1 MFRRSYHAAPRGS
14 NTMATG
20 PSSSQSSYLLGSEP
34 NVRFTSILTVG
45 DSVNLKPDGVNPYVM
60 VGIPDGL
67 GSWDNGDGTF
77 TVVMNHEL
85 GATAG
90 IARAHGAAG
99 AFVSKWIINKADLT
113 VLSGE
118 DAITTVK
125 LWDDVTKDFYTP
137 ATPYAI
143 ARLCSADLAE
153 QSAYYWVDTKGTV
166 DTSDDV
172 AYGTQTKIFMTGE
185 ETGSEGKEFGLVLE
199 GPEAGIAYELAY
211 TGLYSWENAISSP
224 FAQKKTINIGL
235 DDSGGGQVYV
245 YIGVKKTEGTE
256 VDKADLNDGKV
267 FGIRALNLVGAA
279 ATETDALAANGR
291 FELADLGD
299 VSAITGAQ
307 LETLSDA
314 NNVTGFMRPEDGAF
328 DPNNANV
335 FYFLTTAS
343 FTGQSRLYKLTFD
356 DITNPESG
364 GTIEAVLSSSDLPV
378 NGSTGPRMMDNMTIS
393 KDGLIYIQEDPGNQP
408 HLAKTWEYNPVTD
421 TLVEVAANDPA
432 RFGSLTTPATTPY
445 NQDEE
450 NSGIIEVTG
459 ILGDAD
465 TKAFLV
471 DTQAHY
477 NIPGE
482 LVQGGQL
489 AVMYV
494 DEVKDGGIGDD
505 RVAGDAGD
513 NKLNGNRGN
522 DEVLGGSGN
531 DILLGARGEDVLD
544 GGRGN
549 DVLVGGMDSDS
560 FVITVT
566 DGDVDYITDF
576 AVGIDSLDFGAGV
589 SVVSATVQRVVAT
602 EANGY
607 NLGNSDR
614 ALDLTLVISNGS
626 GTQTLHILDSY
637 AFSTNSFWETELGI
651 DLTYPQ
657 PLPTGNDSVLIS
669 GLLIA

>member
-1 MFRRSYHAAPRGS
+1 M
-14 NTMATG
+14 TTG
-20 PSSSQSSYLLGSEP
+20 PSSSASPYLIGSEP

-45 DSVNLKPDGVNPYVM
+45 DSVNLKPDGINPYVM

-99 AFVSKWIINKADLT
+99 AFVSKWVINKADLS
-113 VLSGE
+113 VVSGE

-125 LWDDVTKDFYTP
+125 LWDDVAKAFYTP

-172 AYGTQTKIFMTGE
+172 AYGTRTRIFTNGE
-185 ETGSEGKEFGLVLE
+185 ETGSEGKAFGLVLE
-199 GPEAGIAYELAY
+199 GPEAGTAYELAY
-211 TGLYSWENAISSP
+211 TGLFSWENAVSSP

-245 YIGVKKTEGTE
+245 YIGDKKTEGTE
-256 VDKADLNDGKV
+256 VDKAGLNDGKV

-307 LETLSDA
+307 LETNSDA
-314 NNVTGFMRPEDGAF
+314 ANVTGFMRPEDGAF

-364 GTIEAVLSSSDLPV
+364 GTIEAVLSSSDLPTNSAV
-378 NGSTGPRMMDNMTIS
+378 GPRMMDNMTIS
-393 KDGLIYIQEDPGNQP
+393 KEGLIYIQEDVGNQP
-408 HLAKTWEYNPVTD
+408 HTGRILEYNPATD
-421 TLVEVAANDPA
+421 TVVEVAAHDVA
-432 RFGSLTTPATTPY
+432 RFGAPGIPATAPY

-450 NSGIIEVTG
+450 SSGIIDVTAT
-459 ILGDAD
+459 LGDTD
-465 TKAFLV
+465 TKAYLV
-471 DTQAHY
+471 DVQAHY

-494 DEVKDGGIGDD
+494 DEVKDGGNGDD
-505 RVAGDAGD
+505 RVAGDAG
-513 NKLNGNRGN
+513 NNTLNGRHGN
-522 DEVLGGSGN
+522 DTVLGGSGN
-531 DILLGARGEDVLD
+531 DILFGARGDDVLD

-549 DVLVGGMDSDS
+549 DVLEGGVGKDT
-560 FVITVT
+560 FIINVNQ
-566 DGDVDYITDF
+566 GDVDFITDF
-576 AVGIDSLDFGAGV
+576 RVGLDTLDLSG
-589 SVVSATVQRVVAT
+589 ATVLSASIQRVVAT

-607 NLGNSDR
+607 
-614 ALDLTLVISNGS
+614 DLRNGASAFDLSLVLSEG
-626 GTQTLHILDSY
+626 GQTQTLHIINSY
-637 AFSTNSFWETELGI
+637 AFSTNAYWEETLGI
-651 DLTYPQ
+651 DLTYPR
-657 PLPTGNDSVLIS
+657 PLPLENDSLVIS
-669 GLLIA
+669 NLPIA

>member
-1 MFRRSYHAAPRGS
+1 M
-14 NTMATG
+14 TTG
-20 PSSSQSSYLLGSEP
+20 PSSSATPYLVGTEP

-45 DSVNLKPDGVNPYVM
+45 DSVNLKPDGVNPYAM

-85 GATAG
+85 GATQG
-90 IARAHGAAG
+90 IVRAHGATG
-99 AFVSKWIINKADLT
+99 AFVSKWVINKADLT
-113 VLSGE
+113 VISGE

-125 LWDDVTKDFYTP
+125 LWDDTLKEFYTP

-172 AYGTQTKIFMTGE
+172 AYGTQTRIFTHGE
-185 ETGSEGKEFGLVLE
+185 ETGAEGKAFGLVLE
-199 GPEAGIAYELAY
+199 GAEAGIAYELAY
-211 TGLYSWENAISSP
+211 AGLFSWENAVSSP

-245 YIGVKKTEGTE
+245 YIGDKKTEGTE
-256 VDKADLNDGKV
+256 VDKAGLNDGKV

-279 ATETDALAANGR
+279 ATETNALAADGR

-307 LETLSDA
+307 LEINSDA
-314 NNVTGFMRPEDGAF
+314 ANVTGFMRPEDGAF

-335 FYFLTTAS
+335 FYFVTTSS

-364 GTIEAVLSSSDLPV
+364 GTIEAVLESSDLPI
-378 NGSTGPRMMDNMTIS
+378 NGTTGPRMMDNMTIS

-408 HLAKTWEYNPVTD
+408 HTAKTWEYNPATD
-421 TLVEVAANDPA
+421 TLVEVAANDVA
-432 RFGSLTTPATTPY
+432 RFGAPGIPATAPY

-477 NIPGE
+477 GISGE

-494 DEVKDGGIGDD
+494 DEVRNGGAGND
-505 RVAGDAGD
+505 RVAGDATD
-513 NKLNGNRGN
+513 NKLNGNQG
-522 DEVLGGSGN
+522 DDVVLGGSGN
-531 DILLGARGEDVLD
+531 DILLGARGNDVLD

-549 DVLVGGMDSDS
+549 DVLQGGLDNDS
-560 FVITVT
+560 FIITVT
-566 DGDVDYITDF
+566 NGDVDWITDF
-576 AVGIDSLDFGAGV
+576 KPGQDTLELGDGV
-589 SVVSATVQRVVAT
+589 SVLSASIQRVVAT
-602 EANGY
+602 EANGF

-614 ALDLTLVISNGS
+614 AFDLTLTLSNGS
-626 GTQTLHILDSY
+626 ATQTLHILDAY
-637 AFSTNSFWETELGI
+637 AFATNSYWETTLGLNL
-651 DLTYPQ
+651 DYPR
-657 PLPTGNDSVLIS
+657 PLPLANDSALIS
-669 GLLIA
+669 SLPIA